1 MTTKEKL
8 TLNQKTMEL
17 LQTKGNDKS
26 NKIVKDHK
34 MVIEY
39 YQMERERYI
48 RENKEV
54 CIEGLNKFA
63 INTSND
69 MLLLMQK
76 AVFN

>member
-1 MTTKEKL
+1 MTAKETL
-8 TLNQKTMEL
+8 TLNQKTMDVLQKQGNEKSARIAHNHEL
-17 LQTKGNDKS
+17 
-26 NKIVKDHK
+26 
-34 MVIEY
+34 VIEY
-39 YQMERERYI
+39 YERERERYI

-54 CIEGLNKFA
+54 FIEGLNKFA

>member
-1 MTTKEKL
+1 MTAKEKME
-8 TLNQKTMEL
+8 LNQKTMEL
-17 LQTKGNDKS
+17 LQEKGNDKS
-26 NKIVKDHK
+26 ARILKDHK
-34 MVIEY
+34 LVIEY

-63 INTSND
+63 INTSNE
-69 MLLLMQK
+69 MLELMQK

>member
-1 MTTKEKL
+1 
-8 TLNQKTMEL
+8 MEL

-48 RENKEV
+48 KENKEV

-63 INTSND
+63 INTSNE
-69 MLLLMQK
+69 MLELMQQ

>member
-48 RENKEV
+48 KENKEV

-63 INTSND
+63 INTSNE
-69 MLLLMQK
+69 MLELMQK
-76 AVFN
+76 SVFN

>member
-1 MTTKEKL
+1 MTVKETL
-8 TLNQKTMEL
+8 MLNQKTMEL
-17 LQTKGNDKS
+17 LQTQGNDRTS
-26 NKIVKDHK
+26 RIVKDHK

-48 RENKEV
+48 RENKEF

-63 INTSND
+63 INTSNE
-69 MLLLMQK
+69 MLVQMQK

>member
-1 MTTKEKL
+1 MTAKETL
-8 TLNQKTMEL
+8 TLNQKTMDV
-17 LQTKGNDKS
+17 LQTQGNEKS
-26 NKIVKDHK
+26 GRIAHDHEL
-34 MVIEY
+34 VIEY
-39 YQMERERYI
+39 YERERERYI

-76 AVFN
+76 AIFN

>member
-48 RENKEV
+48 KENKEV

-63 INTSND
+63 INTSNE
-69 MLLLMQK
+69 MLELMQK

>member
-1 MTTKEKL
+1 MTTKETL

-17 LQTKGNDKS
+17 LQTKGN
-26 NKIVKDHK
+26 NRTNRIVRDHK
-34 MVIEY
+34 MMIEY
-39 YQMERERYI
+39 YEMERERYI

-63 INTSND
+63 INTSNE
-69 MLLLMQK
+69 MLIQMQK

>member
-1 MTTKEKL
+1 
-8 TLNQKTMEL
+8 MEL

-48 RENKEV
+48 KENKEV

-63 INTSND
+63 INTSNE
-69 MLLLMQK
+69 MLELMQK

>member
-1 MTTKEKL
+1 MTVKETL

-48 RENKEV
+48 KENKEV

-63 INTSND
+63 INTSNE
-69 MLLLMQK
+69 MLELMQK

>member
-1 MTTKEKL
+1 MTTTERL
-8 TLNQKTMEL
+8 TLNQKTIEL

-26 NKIVKDHK
+26 KRIVKDHK
-34 MVIEY
+34 LVIEY

-48 RENKEV
+48 RENKEI

-63 INTSND
+63 INTSD
-69 MLLLMQK
+69 EMLLLMQQ

>member
-1 MTTKEKL
+1 MTAKETL
-8 TLNQKTMEL
+8 TLNQKTMDV
-17 LQTKGNDKS
+17 LQTQGNEKS
-26 NKIVKDHK
+26 KRIAHDHK
-34 MVIEY
+34 LVIEY
-39 YQMERERYI
+39 YERERERYI
-48 RENKEV
+48 RENKEF

>member
-1 MTTKEKL
+1 MTAKEKME
-8 TLNQKTMEL
+8 LNQKTMEL
-17 LQTKGNDKS
+17 LQAKGNDKS
-26 NKIVKDHK
+26 ARILKDHK
-34 MVIEY
+34 LVIEY

-63 INTSND
+63 INTSNN

>member
-1 MTTKEKL
+1 MTAKEKME
-8 TLNQKTMEL
+8 LNQKTMEL

-26 NKIVKDHK
+26 ARILKDHK
-34 MVIEY
+34 LVIEY

-63 INTSND
+63 INTSNE
-69 MLLLMQK
+69 MLELMQK
-76 AVFN
+76 AVFS

>member
-1 MTTKEKL
+1 MTAKETL
-8 TLNQKTMEL
+8 TLNQKTMDV
-17 LQTKGNDKS
+17 LQTQGNEKS
-26 NKIVKDHK
+26 GRIAHDHK
-34 MVIEY
+34 LVIEY
-39 YQMERERYI
+39 YEIERERYI

>member
-1 MTTKEKL
+1 MTAKETL
-8 TLNQKTMEL
+8 TLNQKTMDV
-17 LQTKGNDKS
+17 LQTQGNEKS
-26 NKIVKDHK
+26 GRIANDHK
-34 MVIEY
+34 LVIEY
-39 YQMERERYI
+39 YERERERYI